1 MLLMTHLPVIGMIA
15 DNVKPT
21 KYMLALDFNYFT
33 PFNHEFESSGHVAVI
48 M

>member
-1 MLLMTHLPVIGMIA
+1 MTHLAVIGMIA
-15 DNVKPT
+15 ENVKRT

-33 PFNHEFESSGHVAVI
+33 LSNHEFESSGHVAVI